1 MRERKFQKGIFMS
14 RIKRISMGLVALLIA
29 GCIWL
34 PCLHF
39 VFHRSPT
46 DFSQREGLSP
56 QAKQLAARHLDLWTE
71 PQSRERELRKM
82 RASNAEWDFM
92 GRSFLV
98 WSLANMGMREPG
110 SKQAYLQTIDQ
121 IVDET
126 VRLEKQEGMYFF
138 LMPYSKARPYIAQP
152 AHSLFLDGE
161 IALMAASRRMLE
173 ERADYKQLLT
183 ERVTAMAERLR
194 ESPQL
199 VLESYPDECWM
210 FDHVVALDAMR
221 LADVLDGTDHSA
233 LIHQWLAMAKKK
245 LVHEESGLLVSSFTM
260 DGTPLD
266 GPEGSTLWMV
276 AHCLQILDPDF
287 ARDQYQR
294 ARRELGRTTLGFSY
308 AREWPVSWTG
318 PADIDSGPIIPV
330 FNISAGSSGMAFIGA
345 SAFDDRKFLSSLAAT
360 LDFAAFPSRKDGRLK
375 YCGSNQV
382 GDAALLYA
390 ATLGPIW
397 QKATDPKL

>member
-1 MRERKFQKGIFMS
+1 MQGL
-14 RIKRISMGLVALLIA
+14 KRISMGLLALLIA

-39 VFHRSPT
+39 LFHKAPS
-46 DFSQREGLSP
+46 DFYQAQGLSP
-56 QAKQLAARHLDLWTE
+56 QARQLAARHLDLWTE
-71 PQSRERELRKM
+71 PQSREQELRKM

-98 WSLANMGMREPG
+98 WSLANMGLREPG
-110 SKQAYLQTIDQ
+110 SKQVYLQTIDQ
-121 IVDET
+121 IIDET
-126 VRLEKQEGMYFF
+126 LRLEKQEGMYFF
-138 LMPYSKARPYIAQP
+138 LMLYAKARPYVTQP

-183 ERVTAMAERLR
+183 ERVDAMAERLR
-194 ESPQL
+194 HSPHL

-210 FDHVVALDAMR
+210 FDHVVALDAIR

-233 LIHQWLAMAKKK
+233 LIRQWLAMAKKK
-245 LVHEESGLLVSSFTM
+245 LIHEESGLLISSFTT
-260 DGTPLD
+260 DGLPLD

-276 AHCLQILDPDF
+276 AHCLQILDPEF

-294 ARRELGRTTLGFSY
+294 ARREIGRTTLSFSY
-308 AREWPVSWTG
+308 AKEWPATWTG
-318 PADIDSGPIIPV
+318 AADIDSGPIIPV

-345 SAFDDRKFLSSLAAT
+345 SAFGDQKFLSSLVAT

-390 ATLGPIW
+390 ATLGPVW
-397 QKATDPKL
+397 QKVSNSKL